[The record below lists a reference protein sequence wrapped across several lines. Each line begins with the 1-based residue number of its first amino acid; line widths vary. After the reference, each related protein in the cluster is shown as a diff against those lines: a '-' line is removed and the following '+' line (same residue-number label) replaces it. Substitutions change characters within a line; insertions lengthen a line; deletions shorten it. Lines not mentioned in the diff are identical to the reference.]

1 NPSGPATM
9 LTAASTTPARSPMP
23 MPRPGALTIRR
34 GTASTPAATTTASG
48 TARKRALRAAVSSSA
63 GSKTAVMVLCSR
75 TGRPRPTLRGR
86 CRPARAR
93 KAEGPEGS
101 IPEGGGSLRARPR
114 KADGGALRARLRT
127 TDGGGR
133 RQKVQDKGPTT
144 EGGGQRPRIDGGGQ
158 RAEDAG
164 RRAEARLSPTGGP
177 WSDRWGIC
185 TQELSCVHIRPFAA
199 VECRNPTPTWLL
211 GPRSR
216 SSGLPERRRWGRRR
230 GRRRGGHCSGLLSA
244 L

>member
-1 NPSGPATM
+1 
-9 LTAASTTPARSPMP
+9 TA
-23 MPRPGALTIRR
+23 
-34 GTASTPAATTTASG
+34 
-48 TARKRALRAAVSSSA
+48 
-63 GSKTAVMVLCSR
+63 
-75 TGRPRPTLRGR
+75 
-86 CRPARAR
+86 
-93 KAEGPEGS
+93 
-101 IPEGGGSLRARPR
+101 
-114 KADGGALRARLRT
+114 GALRARPRT

-133 RQKVQDKGPTT
+133 RQKVQDKGPTKK
-144 EGGGQRPRIDGGGQ
+144 GGGQRPRIDGGGQ

-177 WSDRWGIC
+177 WSDRWGIS

-244 L
+244 LSRTASPAGQNA